1 VGREEPKVTGP
12 ATSHL
17 SETEST
23 LIAGLYPSLRAFAS
37 VVAPVK
43 EDPNDLVQE
52 ALVRTLRG
60 GPISRLEHPKPYLRT
75 AIYHLAVSA
84 QRHWAA
90 ERGALVRIET
100 APEEPHYSWQVE
112 ELLQL
117 TPKARTV
124 VYLRVIEGMSH
135 DEIAAL
141 LGCSTSSVRKTASRA
156 KRQLRR
162 LLAEEVN
169 DATA

>member
-1 VGREEPKVTGP
+1 MTGAATPHLDERET
-12 ATSHL
+12 
-17 SETEST
+17 T
-23 LIAGLYPSLRAFAS
+23 LIADLYPSLRAFAS
-37 VVAPVK
+37 VVAPLK

-60 GPISRLEHPKPYLRT
+60 GPISRLERPKAYLRT

-84 QRHWAA
+84 QRHWVA
-90 ERGALVRIET
+90 ERGALLRIEA
-100 APEEPHYSWQVE
+100 APDDPDYSWQVD

-117 TPKARTV
+117 SAKARTV
-124 VYLRVIEGMSH
+124 IYLQVIEGMPH
-135 DEIAAL
+135 DEIAEL
-141 LGCSTSSVRKTASRA
+141 LGCSPSSIRKIASRA

-162 LLAEEVN
+162 LLTEEVN

>member
-1 VGREEPKVTGP
+1 VEEEPKVTSGVTP
-12 ATSHL
+12 HL
-17 SETEST
+17 DERETT
-23 LIAGLYPSLRAFAS
+23 LISGLYPSLRAFAS
-37 VVAPVK
+37 VVAPVE

-60 GPISRLEHPKPYLRT
+60 GPISRLEHPKAYLRM

-84 QRHWAA
+84 RRHRAA
-90 ERGALVRIET
+90 ERDALVRIEA
-100 APEEPHYSWQVE
+100 APDPPQYSWQVE

-117 TPKARTV
+117 SPKARTV
-124 VYLRVIEGMSH
+124 VYLHVIEGMPH
-135 DEIAAL
+135 DEIAGL
-141 LGCSTSSVRKTASRA
+141 LGCSTASVRKTVSRA

-162 LLAEEVN
+162 VLSEVN

>member
-1 VGREEPKVTGP
+1 MT
-12 ATSHL
+12 AASTSHL
-17 SETEST
+17 SERETV

-60 GPISRLEHPKPYLRT
+60 GPISRLEHPKAYLRT

-90 ERGALVRIET
+90 ERGALLKIEA
-100 APEEPHYSWQVE
+100 APDDPHYSWQVE

-117 TPKARTV
+117 SPKARTV

-141 LGCSTSSVRKTASRA
+141 MGCSTSSVRKVASRA

-162 LLAEEVN
+162 ILSEEVN